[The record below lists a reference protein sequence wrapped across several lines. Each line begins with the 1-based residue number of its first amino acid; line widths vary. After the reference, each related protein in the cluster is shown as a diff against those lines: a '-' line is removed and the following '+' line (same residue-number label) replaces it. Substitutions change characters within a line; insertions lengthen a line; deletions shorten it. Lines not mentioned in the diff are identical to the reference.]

1 MRIALATEGP
11 RLGPAA
17 LARRPLG
24 GVETALA
31 LLAAAFLAR
40 GHALDLRA
48 GTAPP
53 ETRDGLPWRPLAA
66 AGPAADLVIA
76 NRLPRLFRALP
87 PGRRVLWL
95 HNPGGYLRK
104 PRHLLPLL
112 AARPRLVTLGP
123 AHSASLPW
131 FLPWC
136 ALGRP
141 AEIPLALAPP
151 FHTVAAPRRPPP
163 PVAVFTSHPLRGLD
177 WLLDLWTRRIRPAV
191 PGAELHLYGGAATY
205 GGDAR
210 LAARAAPVL
219 ARAAALAGEGVR
231 LRAPLPRPAL
241 AAQLREARVML
252 YRGDPGETFCLA
264 LAEAQALGLPAVV
277 TPLGAVAERIADGET
292 GHVATGDEA
301 FAAAAI
307 RLLADDAAW
316 TRLHHAALARGPGPS
331 WDAIAARFEALA

>member
-17 LARRPLG
+17 LAERPLG
-24 GVETALA
+24 GVETAFA

-40 GHALDLRA
+40 GHTLDLRA
-48 GTAPP
+48 GTDPP
-53 ETRDGLPWRPLAA
+53 ETRDGLPWSPLAPG
-66 AGPAADLVIA
+66 GPPAELVIA

-87 PGRRVLWL
+87 RGRRVLWL

-112 AARPRLVTLGP
+112 AAWPRLVTLGP
-123 AHSASLPW
+123 SHSASLPRR
-131 FLPWC
+131 LPF
-136 ALGRP
+136 RP

-151 FHTVAAPRRPPP
+151 FAAGAAPRRPPP
-163 PVAVFTSHPLRGLD
+163 PVAVFTSNPLRGLD
-177 WLLDLWTRRIRPAV
+177 WLLDLWTGRIRPAV

-210 LAARAAPVL
+210 LTARAAPVL
-219 ARAAALAGEGVR
+219 ARAASLAAEGVR
-231 LRAPLPRPAL
+231 LLAPLPRPAL
-241 AAQLREARVML
+241 AARLGEARVML

-277 TPLGAVAERIADGET
+277 TPLGAVAERIVDGET
-292 GHVATGDEA
+292 GLLARSDAA

-316 TRLHHAALARGPGPS
+316 ERLHAGAIARGPGPS
-331 WDAIAARFEALA
+331 WPDIAARFETLAG